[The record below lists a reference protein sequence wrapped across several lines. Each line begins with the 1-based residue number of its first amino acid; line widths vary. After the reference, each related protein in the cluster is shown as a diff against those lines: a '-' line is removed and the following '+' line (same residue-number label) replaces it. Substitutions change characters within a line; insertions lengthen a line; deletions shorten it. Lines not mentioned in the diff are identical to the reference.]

1 MRSHLSA
8 LGVGPIAAERC
19 LNHSP
24 GGLMAIYDQHD
35 FVDERRDA
43 LERWADKLIALE
55 AGVGAAH
62 IATQLRR
69 LYVELLAI
77 VPRPISTRA
86 PLLMDD
92 GARLCHSLTT
102 LCERFCPSLIVLLPR
117 GLLPIHIAQQVG
129 QAAHVLL
136 GM

>member
-24 GGLMAIYDQHD
+24 GGLVCDQHD

-62 IATQLRR
+62 IATQ
-69 LYVELLAI
+69 
-77 VPRPISTRA
+77 RA
-86 PLLMDD
+86 P
-92 GARLCHSLTT
+92 SL
-102 LCERFCPSLIVLLPR
+102 R
-117 GLLPIHIAQQVG
+117 
-129 QAAHVLL
+129 
-136 GM
+136 

>member
-1 MRSHLSA
+1 
-8 LGVGPIAAERC
+8 
-19 LNHSP
+19 
-24 GGLMAIYDQHD
+24 MAIYDQHD

>member
-8 LGVGPIAAERC
+8 LGVGPIVAERC

-102 LCERFCPSLIVLLPR
+102 LCERFCPSR
-117 GLLPIHIAQQVG
+117 G
-129 QAAHVLL
+129 
-136 GM
+136 